1 MEEQQAIVLLKQGD
15 NRGLEVLVQLYYLQ
29 AVRASYLII
38 QDKQLAEDTVQTS
51 FINLI
56 HKIHQFDE
64 SRSFRPWFLRSV
76 VNRSI
81 SICRQHNRHTSID
94 DFDESIHPNKV
105 ITLLS
110 ETNMEEISLNLE
122 TRQAVWQALQRLTH
136 QQRAAIV
143 MRYYL
148 EFSEV
153 DISREMERPKSSV
166 KWLLFSARRKLRQLL
181 SYMREDD
188 PIQKKETDK

>member
-15 NRGLEVLVQLYYLQ
+15 NRGLEVLVQLYNLQ
-29 AVRASYLII
+29 DVRASYLII

-110 ETNMEEISLNLE
+110 ETNASGCMAGITTINTPTKSCHCHAILPGI
-122 TRQAVWQALQRLTH
+122 QRSGYF
-136 QQRAAIV
+136 QRNGTPKK
-143 MRYYL
+143 
-148 EFSEV
+148 F
-153 DISREMERPKSSV
+153 REMAFIFSSQKTPSV
-166 KWLLFSARRKLRQLL
+166 TELYARR
-181 SYMREDD
+181 
-188 PIQKKETDK
+188 